1 VLLVTTD
8 GITGFSVTFT
18 ISATS
23 FAPPICASNDHLG
36 LESWILKYCYTEI
49 MRRKV
54 TINARGVITIPA
66 AFRQAFGLEP
76 HDELILEDTEHG
88 ILLRPAVSV
97 PIEIYT
103 EDRVAEFS
111 SDEEAIGE
119 RLGKAE

>member
-8 GITGFSVTFT
+8 GITGFSV
-18 ISATS
+18 A
-23 FAPPICASNDHLG
+23 FASITTNLGASNDHLG